1 MHRNRVTADLYT
13 PQYVLYPEKT
23 KTSSDKDYMMVD
35 VYSYAML
42 VWHIFTRQLPY
53 GGRRM
58 VRNEIEKELHQKHV
72 SADCSMW
79 SEMCVGWFIREVY
92 MYV

>member
-1 MHRNRVTADLYT
+1 
-13 PQYVLYPEKT
+13 
-23 KTSSDKDYMMVD
+23 MMVD

-58 VRNEIEKELHQKHV
+58 VLNEITKLLDEVTV
-72 SADCSMW
+72 SAESSVWAVPTIFVCP
-79 SEMCVGWFIREVY
+79 FIHPCIHPFFLYHLPPFRDLKFPKTHLSSGAN
-92 MYV
+92 